1 MHTNNVHFSLK
12 NAKNFHVYLMY
23 IFKQ

>member
-1 MHTNNVHFSLK
+1 MHTNNVHK